1 MLSGNEISFAKIL
14 AKHRSGKD
22 TMLKKETTQHHCF
35 PQKQVFFLRTRFMEK
50 PGTELGA
57 PASSERQ

>member
-22 TMLKKETTQHHCF
+22 TMLKKETTQQLGRHSGGNWL
-35 PQKQVFFLRTRFMEK
+35 KE
-50 PGTELGA
+50 TE
-57 PASSERQ
+57 